1 MRKRNPLVLLL
12 PVALIFG
19 LSWNG
24 CLVEDDDDGEV
35 DTTII
40 REQPVVEDD
49 DADIDVNIDDDDL
62 DLPEPPDIDIDVEV
76 PPEEDE
82 PPPGKAKGPPP
93 TA

>member
-40 REQPVVEDD
+40 REVPVAED
-49 DADIDVNIDDDDL
+49 DADIDVDL
-62 DLPEPPDIDIDVEV
+62 DLPEPPDIDVDIEEV
-76 PPEEDE
+76 PPPEDE